1 MSEIELKHLKKYIKN
16 KSTYLIFGNSHLDQ
30 YSSIKELNNNIK
42 TISKDFDNN
51 SIIFYFGDIP
61 DKENPNIGFIIS
73 QIKSRRNDIEIICI
87 GLDDYDDTFI
97 NKNIEYPI
105 WIDKF
110 LWISCKTNKK
120 RGVNNNSN
128 KPLGL
133 TKIWYELNKIQPFKS
148 IYLFGGDNITLEEY
162 YFAKELNINIIYL
175 PLKRKYLGDGTTL
188 IKKKHSDEQKIGPTF
203 ILNT

>member
-73 QIKSRRNDIEIICI
+73 QIKSRRNA
-87 GLDDYDDTFI
+87 
-97 NKNIEYPI
+97 
-105 WIDKF
+105 
-110 LWISCKTNKK
+110 S
-120 RGVNNNSN
+120 
-128 KPLGL
+128 
-133 TKIWYELNKIQPFKS
+133 
-148 IYLFGGDNITLEEY
+148 
-162 YFAKELNINIIYL
+162 
-175 PLKRKYLGDGTTL
+175 
-188 IKKKHSDEQKIGPTF
+188 
-203 ILNT
+203 